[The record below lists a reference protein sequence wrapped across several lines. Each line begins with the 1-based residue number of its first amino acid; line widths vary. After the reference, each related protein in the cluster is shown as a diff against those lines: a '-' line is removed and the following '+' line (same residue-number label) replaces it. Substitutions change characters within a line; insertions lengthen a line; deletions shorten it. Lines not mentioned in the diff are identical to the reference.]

1 MAKIKSKVNPCP
13 NALTKVWTSIA
24 GTVDL
29 TNQFDNARYCSNR
42 MTVIATG
49 AATFNFKDGGGNAV
63 AIVLDD
69 NAILYLDDTAAST
82 LESSTNVTVIVQWL
96 SS

>member
-1 MAKIKSKVNPCP
+1 
-13 NALTKVWTSIA
+13 
-24 GTVDL
+24 
-29 TNQFDNARYCSNR
+29 